1 MSLFAATD
9 LPHSKVDKLHNFFVK
24 LKDESNYAS
33 WHKKMTLLFM
43 GHKVMD
49 IVLGEQVK
57 LLSLPRQPA
66 TDIPD
71 AAELD
76 ASADRQNK
84 IATWTD
90 RDIWA
95 QSHIMA
101 TLSPEI
107 EGMVTYC
114 ETLHE
119 MWDLLEKK
127 YRKRGHNA
135 LYSGLVHLLST
146 KYRDGDN
153 MDEHITKLL
162 TYSAELMKIGKPV
175 PDKYLNVFILFSLPP
190 SWSVVNTWYKQ
201 AAAIDEKVT
210 IRPSLVVEHIQS
222 EAQRRATANMQLV
235 PVKVSSSSNAGALS
249 ANALKMCD
257 FCNRKGHN
265 ADECKQSRKRGKAKS
280 VKPAQSSNQEAVAFS
295 VMSAGQ
301 SAKSRFIIDS
311 GAWKNHTGDRT
322 QLTDFIED
330 PYEAETANGEWVVCP
345 GHGTLSIETAG
356 GRKLEAKKVW
366 YARGITLR
374 STNDELGVGLGT
386 SEAREQSR
394 AFHSG
399 LSVHFKPDK
408 SCTILRNGKFIASTI
423 VSDGPYKL
431 DIKQP
436 NLALATRE
444 TVGAPLMLWHRRFG
458 HSSPQTIIDMAR
470 GGAVQGLVLLDKLIS
485 DCLHCVLAKSKRSP
499 FTIKATVATEILER
513 VCIGLGFVPEPDH
526 QGRTVYLAIV
536 DQHSCG
542 RWVFPLSSKSSE
554 GVIEAFN
561 TFRTSVENMTGKKIR
576 FVRSDNGGEFTSKMF
591 ETYFKTNGIIHK
603 RTAPYTL
610 ENNGQV
616 ERLNGSIMT
625 TVKAMLHNA
634 NLPMTFWSY
643 AMQAAVYLSNRTTVA
658 RLNGV
663 TPYEII
669 FGKKPRVSHIK
680 PFGAVAFV
688 HIDGTLRTKLDDKAV
703 EGILVGFNNY
713 DYVVWLKDQQ
723 KEDSTVTPV
732 EKEVPQQ
739 LVPVPDGYVQVQN
752 GYQPGKY
759 GELDMSN
766 IIPYKH
772 HQALFAD
779 RWKMGKTY
787 LCISVPQGHFTP
799 TTYEEAI
806 SCPDAKFWI
815 IAIREELGA
824 LETHN
829 VFEVSFLPD
838 GAIALGSRWV
848 FMIKLDAAG
857 RIIRFKARLVAQGF
871 AQRPGINFHET
882 FAPVA
887 RMSTIRFCKAR
898 GLLPGSRKKVMGFW
912 GLELETAR
920 QTKQK
925 TLSCSHVSFSC
936 TIEFLPLPKSHLQ
949 AFTSRLL

>member
-9 LPHSKVDKLHNFFVK
+9 LPHSKVDKLHNSFVK

-43 GHKVMD
+43 GHKVME

-57 LLSLPRQPA
+57 LLSLPRPPA

-76 ASADRQNK
+76 ASADRQKK

-114 ETLHE
+114 ETSHE

-175 PDKYLNVFILFSLPP
+175 PDEYLNVSFS
-190 SWSVVNTWYKQ
+190 
-201 AAAIDEKVT
+201 AAIDEKVV
-210 IRPSLVVEHIQS
+210 IRPSLVAEHIQS
-222 EAQRRATANMQLV
+222 EAQRCATANMQLV

-249 ANALKMCD
+249 ANTLKMCH

-265 ADECKQSRKRGKAKS
+265 ADECYTNPNGQGYRPPQGKQSRKRGKAKS

-311 GAWKNHTGDRT
+311 GAWKNHTGDHT

-356 GRKLEAKKVW
+356 GRKLEAKKV
-366 YARGITLR
+366 YYMP
-374 STNDELGVGLGT
+374 
-386 SEAREQSR
+386 
-394 AFHSG
+394 
-399 LSVHFKPDK
+399 VHFEPDK
-408 SCTILRNGKFIASTI
+408 SCTILRNGEFIASTI
-423 VSDGPYKL
+423 VSDGLYEL

-458 HSSPQTIIDMAR
+458 HPSPQTIIDMAR
-470 GGAVQGLVLLDKLIS
+470 GGAVQGLVFSDKLIS

-513 VCIGLGFVPEPDH
+513 VCIDLGFVPEPDH

-542 RWVFPLSSKSSE
+542 RWVFPLSSNSSE

-591 ETYFKTNGIIHK
+591 ETYFKTNGIIHE
-603 RTAPYTL
+603 RTAPYTP

-625 TVKAMLHNA
+625 TVKAMLHDA
-634 NLPMTFWSY
+634 NLPKTFWSY

-688 HIDGTLRTKLDDKAV
+688 HIDV
-703 EGILVGFNNY
+703 ERGGV
-713 DYVVWLKDQQ
+713 
-723 KEDSTVTPV
+723 
-732 EKEVPQQ
+732 
-739 LVPVPDGYVQVQN
+739 
-752 GYQPGKY
+752 
-759 GELDMSN
+759 
-766 IIPYKH
+766 IP
-772 HQALFAD
+772 QALHD
-779 RWKMGKTY
+779 
-787 LCISVPQGHFTP
+787 
-799 TTYEEAI
+799 
-806 SCPDAKFWI
+806 
-815 IAIREELGA
+815 
-824 LETHN
+824 
-829 VFEVSFLPD
+829 
-838 GAIALGSRWV
+838 
-848 FMIKLDAAG
+848 
-857 RIIRFKARLVAQGF
+857 
-871 AQRPGINFHET
+871 
-882 FAPVA
+882 
-887 RMSTIRFCKAR
+887 
-898 GLLPGSRKKVMGFW
+898 
-912 GLELETAR
+912 
-920 QTKQK
+920 
-925 TLSCSHVSFSC
+925 
-936 TIEFLPLPKSHLQ
+936 
-949 AFTSRLL
+949 

>member
-1 MSLFAATD
+1 MSLFAAID
-9 LPHSKVDKLHNFFVK
+9 LPHSKVDKLHNSFVK

-57 LLSLPRQPA
+57 PLSLPRPPA

-76 ASADRQNK
+76 ASADRQKK

-114 ETLHE
+114 ETSHE

-135 LYSGLVHLLST
+135 LYSGLVRLLST

-175 PDKYLNVFILFSLPP
+175 PDEYLNVFILFSLPP
-190 SWSVVNTWYKQ
+190 SWSVVNTWYEQ

-249 ANALKMCD
+249 ANALKMCN
-257 FCNRKGHN
+257 FCKRKGHN
-265 ADECKQSRKRGKAKS
+265 ADECYTNPNGQGYRPPQGKQSRKRGKAKS

-301 SAKSRFIIDS
+301 STKSRFIIDS

-356 GRKLEAKKVW
+356 GRKLEAKKV
-366 YARGITLR
+366 YYMPGMP
-374 STNDELGVGLGT
+374 VGLLSVRQMT
-386 SEAREQSR
+386 N
-394 AFHSG
+394 SG
-399 LSVHFKPDK
+399 ISVHFEPDK
-408 SCTILRNGKFIASTI
+408 SCTILRNGEFIASTI
-423 VSDGPYKL
+423 VSDDPYEL

-444 TVGAPLMLWHRRFG
+444 TSSDDYRHGA
-458 HSSPQTIIDMAR
+458 
-470 GGAVQGLVLLDKLIS
+470 GGAVQGLVLSDKLIS

-513 VCIGLGFVPEPDH
+513 VCIDLGFVPEPDH

-576 FVRSDNGGEFTSKMF
+576 SVRSDNGGKFTSKMF
-591 ETYFKTNGIIHK
+591 ETYFKTSGIIHE
-603 RTAPYTL
+603 RTAPYTP

-625 TVKAMLHNA
+625 TVKAMLHDA
-634 NLPMTFWSY
+634 NLPKTFWSY

-669 FGKKPRVSHIK
+669 FGKKPCVSHIK
-680 PFGAVAFV
+680 PFGAVASV

-703 EGILVGFNNY
+703 EGIFVGFNNY

-723 KEDSTVTPV
+723 KEIQTRHATFGRHEHHLLETSELVTDFKVPQIPKISEKDSTVTPV

-752 GYQPGKY
+752 DYQPGKY
-759 GELDMSN
+759 GELDVSN
-766 IIPYKH
+766 IIPYKRR
-772 HQALFAD
+772 QALFAGPALD
-779 RWKMGKTY
+779 SSSSNFQVICIDNVLPQIDGKWGKTY
-787 LCISVPQGHFTP
+787 LCVSVPQGHFTS

-824 LETHN
+824 LKTHN
-829 VFEVSFLPD
+829 VFEVCFLPD
-838 GAIALGSRWV
+838 GVIALGSRWV
-848 FMIKLDAAG
+848 FTIKLDAAG

-871 AQRPGINFHET
+871 AQRPGIDFHET

-887 RMSTIRFCKAR
+887 RMSTI
-898 GLLPGSRKKVMGFW
+898 
-912 GLELETAR
+912 
-920 QTKQK
+920 
-925 TLSCSHVSFSC
+925 
-936 TIEFLPLPKSHLQ
+936 
-949 AFTSRLL
+949 